1 MQLEAIYNHGK
12 LQFTSPVQLHHER
25 IKVLVDVPDDEIKEI
40 THYDLPSDVIKM
52 AVEMERKTD
61 EILNAP
67 FPPDEELPEL
77 TEKQMDRIAAFNL
90 REEQ

>member
-12 LQFTSPVQLHHER
+12 LQFTSPVQLRHER
-25 IKVLVDVPDDEIKEI
+25 IKVLVDVPDEEIKET